1 MYNTRIN
8 DRTLRGAD
16 YAFIMVGLRQGKYE
30 GNIASGGLPHSIE
43 GKESGGF
50 EAVGWETMKRMRQ

>member
-30 GNIASGGLPHSIE
+30 GNIASGGWPPLR
-43 GKESGGF
+43 GKRVRRF
-50 EAVGWETMKRMRQ
+50 